1 MALASEAIR
10 NIAVTGH
17 GATGKTSLVEQLL
30 AFGGVIPKAEA
41 VEGGKTV
48 SDFTEEETARGI
60 SIHLSLSHLEWQ
72 ERKINL
78 LDTPGAT
85 DFVGELTAGLRAA
98 ETALVLVAADAGVQ
112 IGTIQTWRRLRQR
125 GTPRLVFVN
134 KMDKEHADFDG
145 VLAALKENF
154 QANFVPLTIPIGEG
168 AGFKGVVD
176 LVSQRAYLLPEAGR
190 KAAAADIPAEA
201 KEEAARYRQALV
213 EAAAEGDDKLMEK
226 FFESE
231 TLSDE
236 EIQRGLIG
244 GLRSGKMVPVLCG
257 SALQAS
263 GILSLANALAAIC
276 PSPLGRLEPLAVG
289 AAGAK
294 AADSGLRPGK
304 EAGQGSPQ
312 DSQEPASR
320 PVDPQGPAACFV
332 FKTSIDQFSGKLS
345 FIKVVSGSIRS
356 DTELVT
362 ARDRRK
368 EKLNKIY
375 TCQGKKLEDTEALV
389 AGDVGIL
396 TKLPTAITNDT
407 LCSPELELAFR
418 PLALPQPVHAVA
430 ISAAAKK
437 DEDKLNQL
445 LQRAAEEDLT
455 FRIAYNQETKENVI
469 SGMGELHLDI
479 ILGKIRSQAKIE
491 VQTKTPKVAYRETI
505 RAPGAAEYQH
515 KKQTGGHGQYA
526 KVALEIKPLPRGQQF
541 NFVNAIVGGRIS
553 KGYIPGVEKGVLEGM
568 ESGILAGYPVVD
580 LEASVVDGKEHPVDS
595 SELAFKLAARGALRE
610 AMEKADPVLLE
621 PVMNLTVYVDNQ
633 YLGDVLSDL
642 SSRRGRVLGQEQAGA
657 IQVVKAQVPQAELLR
672 YSIDLRSM
680 TSGTASFE
688 VEFDHYSPIS
698 GKVAETV
705 IAASKAEKEAEKV

>member
-1 MALASEAIR
+1 MAFGSEAIR

-30 AFGGVIPKAEA
+30 AFGGVIPKPET

-48 SDFTEEETARGI
+48 SDFTEEEASRRI

-72 ERKINL
+72 ERKLNL
-78 LDTPGAT
+78 LDTPGAS
-85 DFVGELTAGLRAA
+85 DFAGEVVAGLRAA
-98 ETALVLVAADAGVQ
+98 ETALILVAADAGVQ
-112 IGTIQTWRRLRQR
+112 IGTIQTWRRLRER

-134 KMDKEHADFDG
+134 KMDKEHADFAG
-145 VLAALKENF
+145 ALSSLKENF
-154 QANFVPLTIPIGEG
+154 QVNFVPLTLPIGEG
-168 AGFKGVVD
+168 AAFKGVVD
-176 LVSQRAYLLPEAGR
+176 LIARKAYLLPEAGR
-190 KAAAADIPAEA
+190 KAVAAEVPAELS
-201 KEEAARYRQALV
+201 EEVAEYRQALV

-226 FFESE
+226 FFETE

-236 EIQRGLIG
+236 EIQKGLIG
-244 GLRSGKMVPVLCG
+244 GLSSGKTVPVLCG
-257 SALQAS
+257 AALQAS
-263 GILSLANALAAIC
+263 GVYSLANALAAIC
-276 PSPLGRLEPLAVG
+276 PSPLGRQEPLAV
-289 AAGAK
+289 AK
-294 AADSGLRPGK
+294 PGMDAGK
-304 EAGQGSPQ
+304 EGQPSAAKPGLPPGNKALDSKGS
-312 DSQEPASR
+312 AS
-320 PVDPQGPAACFV
+320 GFV

-345 FIKVVSGSIRS
+345 FIKVITGAIRA

-375 TCQGKKLEDTEALV
+375 TCQGKKLEDAEALV

-407 LCSPELELAFR
+407 LLAPDLELDYL
-418 PLALPQPVHAVA
+418 PLELPQPVHAVA
-430 ISAAAKK
+430 INAAAKK

-479 ILGKIRSQAKIE
+479 ILGKIRNQAKIE
-491 VQTKTPKVAYRETI
+491 VETKTPRVAYRETI

-553 KGYIPGVEKGVLEGM
+553 KGYIPGVEKGVIEGM

-621 PVMNLTVYVDNQ
+621 PVMNLTVFVDNQ

-688 VEFDHYSPIS
+688 VEFDHYSPIA
-698 GKVAETV
+698 GKVAEAV
-705 IAASKAEKEAEKV
+705 IADSKAAKEAEKA

>member
-1 MALASEAIR
+1 MAFNSEAIR

-17 GATGKTSLVEQLL
+17 GATGKTSVVEQLL

-41 VEGGKTV
+41 VDSGKTV
-48 SDFTEEETARGI
+48 SDFTEEENARKI

-78 LDTPGAT
+78 LDTPGAS
-85 DFVGELTAGLRAA
+85 DFAGELVAGLRAT

-112 IGTIQTWRRLRQR
+112 IGTIQTWRRLKARSM
-125 GTPRLVFVN
+125 PRLVFVN
-134 KMDKEHADFDG
+134 KLDKEHADFAG
-145 VLAALKENF
+145 VLASLKENF
-154 QANFVPLTIPIGEG
+154 QANFVPLSVPIGEG
-168 AGFKGVVD
+168 SAFKGVVD
-176 LVSQRAYLLPEAGR
+176 LIAGKAYLAPEAGR
-190 KAAAADIPAEA
+190 KSAAVDIPAELA
-201 KEEAARYRQALV
+201 EEMAGHRQALI

-226 FFESE
+226 FFETE
-231 TLSDE
+231 TLSDQ
-236 EIQRGLIG
+236 EIQQGLIG
-244 GLRSGKMVPVLCG
+244 GLASGKTVPVLCG
-257 SALQAS
+257 SALQSS
-263 GILSLANALAAIC
+263 GILSLANALASIC
-276 PSPLGRLEPLAVG
+276 PSPLGRQEPLAVQEG
-289 AAGAK
+289 GEAAA
-294 AADSGLRPGK
+294 RPI
-304 EAGQGSPQ
+304 
-312 DSQEPASR
+312 
-320 PVDPQGPAACFV
+320 DPKGPAACFV

-345 FIKVVSGSIRS
+345 FVKVISGAIRS

-375 TCQGKKLEDTEALV
+375 TCQGKKLEDAEALV

-407 LCSPELELAFR
+407 LSDPELELAFQ
-418 PLALPQPVHAVA
+418 PLDLPQPVHAVA
-430 ISAAAKK
+430 INAVAKK

-445 LQRAAEEDLT
+445 LHRAAEEDLT

-479 ILGKIRSQAKIE
+479 TLGKIRNQAKIE
-491 VQTKTPKVAYRETI
+491 VETKTPRVAYRETI
-505 RAPGAAEYQH
+505 RGAGAAEYQH

-526 KVALEIKPLPRGQQF
+526 KVVLEIKPLHRGQQF
-541 NFVNAIVGGRIS
+541 NFVNGIVGGRIS
-553 KGYIPGVEKGVLEGM
+553 KGYIPGVEKGVIEGM
-568 ESGILAGYPVVD
+568 EAGILAGYPVVD
-580 LEASVVDGKEHPVDS
+580 LEATVVDGKEHPVDS

-621 PVMNLTVYVDNQ
+621 PIANLTVFVDNQ

-688 VEFDHYSPIS
+688 VEFDHYSPIA
-698 GKVAETV
+698 GKVAEAV
-705 IAASKAEKEAEKV
+705 IADSKAAKEAEKA

>member
-30 AFGGVIPKAEA
+30 AFGGAIPKSEA
-41 VEGGKTV
+41 VESGKTV
-48 SDFTEEETARGI
+48 SDFTEEEAARGI

-85 DFVGELTAGLRAA
+85 DFVGELIAGLRAA

-112 IGTIQTWRRLRQR
+112 IGTIQTWRRLRER

-134 KMDKEHADFDG
+134 RMDKEHADFAG

-154 QANFVPLTIPIGEG
+154 QASFVPLAIPIGEG

-176 LVSQRAYLLPEAGR
+176 LISQQAYLLPEAGR
-190 KAAAADIPAEA
+190 KATPADIPAEL

-213 EAAAEGDDKLMEK
+213 EAAAEGDDRLMEK

-244 GLRSGKMVPVLCG
+244 GLGSGKMVPVLCG

-276 PSPLGRLEPLAVG
+276 PSPLGRREPIAVKEG
-289 AAGAK
+289 A
-294 AADSGLRPGK
+294 
-304 EAGQGSPQ
+304 EASF
-312 DSQEPASR
+312 R
-320 PVDPQGPAACFV
+320 PVDPQGSAACFV

-345 FIKVVSGSIRS
+345 FIKVVGGSIGS
-356 DTELVT
+356 DTELVS

-375 TCQGKKLEDTEALV
+375 TCQGKKLEDAEALV

-396 TKLPTAITNDT
+396 SKLPTAVTNDT
-407 LCSPELELAFR
+407 LCSPELELAFQ

-526 KVALEIKPLPRGQQF
+526 KVALEIKPLPRGQHF

-621 PVMNLTVYVDNQ
+621 PVMNLTVYADNQ

-698 GKVAETV
+698 GKVAEAV

>member
-1 MALASEAIR
+1 MATGSEAIR

-30 AFGGVIPKAEA
+30 AFGGVIPKAEP
-41 VEGGKTV
+41 VESGRTV
-48 SDFTEEETARGI
+48 SDFTEEEAARRI

-78 LDTPGAT
+78 LDTPGAS
-85 DFVGELTAGLRAA
+85 DFAGELVAGLRAA

-112 IGTIQTWRRLRQR
+112 IGTIQTWRRLKARA
-125 GTPRLVFVN
+125 TPRLVFVN
-134 KMDKEHADFDG
+134 KMDKEHADFAG

-154 QANFVPLTIPIGEG
+154 QANFVPLTLPIGEG
-168 AGFKGVVD
+168 AAFKGVVD
-176 LVSQRAYLLPEAGR
+176 LIAGKAYLLPEAGR
-190 KAAAADIPAEA
+190 KAAAADIPAELQ
-201 KEEAARYRQALV
+201 EQAARYRQALI
-213 EAAAEGDDKLMEK
+213 EAAAEGDDQLMEK
-226 FFESE
+226 FFETES
-231 TLSDE
+231 LSDE

-244 GLRSGKMVPVLCG
+244 GLASGKMVPVLCG

-263 GILSLANALAAIC
+263 GVCSLANALASIC
-276 PSPLGRLEPLAVG
+276 LSPLGRQEPLAGG

-294 AADSGLRPGK
+294 PGT
-304 EAGQGSPQ
+304 EAGQGGPQ
-312 DSQEPASR
+312 DGQEAAAKPI
-320 PVDPQGPAACFV
+320 DPQGPASCFV

-345 FIKVVSGSIRS
+345 FIKVVSGQIRS
-356 DTELVT
+356 DTDLAT

-375 TCQGKKLEDTEALV
+375 TCQGKKLEDAEVLV

-407 LCSPELELAFR
+407 LSSPELELSFL
-418 PLALPQPVHAVA
+418 PLELPQPVHAVA

-455 FRIAYNQETKENVI
+455 FRIVYNQETKENVI

-479 ILGKIRSQAKIE
+479 ILGKIRNQAKIE

-526 KVALEIKPLPRGQQF
+526 KVALEIKPLPRGQHF
-541 NFVNAIVGGRIS
+541 NFVNGIVGGRIS
-553 KGYIPGVEKGVLEGM
+553 KGYIPGVEKGVIEGM

-621 PVMNLTVYVDNQ
+621 PIMNLTVYVDNQ

-688 VEFDHYSPIS
+688 VEFDHYSPIA
-698 GKVAETV
+698 GKVAEMV
-705 IAASKAEKEAEKV
+705 ITAAKAEKEAEKQ

>member
-1 MALASEAIR
+1 MAIGSEAIR

-30 AFGGVIPKAEA
+30 AFGGVIPKAEP
-41 VEGGKTV
+41 VESGRTV
-48 SDFTEEETARGI
+48 SDFTEEEAARRI

-78 LDTPGAT
+78 LDTPGAS
-85 DFVGELTAGLRAA
+85 DFAGELVAGLRAA

-112 IGTIQTWRRLRQR
+112 IGTIQTWRRLKQR
-125 GTPRLVFVN
+125 ATPRLVFVN
-134 KMDKEHADFDG
+134 KMDKEHADFAG
-145 VLAALKENF
+145 VLRSLKENF
-154 QANFVPLTIPIGEG
+154 QANFVPLTLPIGEG

-176 LVSQRAYLLPEAGR
+176 LIARKAYLLPEAGR
-190 KAAAADIPAEA
+190 KAAAADIPGDLAAEVA
-201 KEEAARYRQALV
+201 GYRQALI
-213 EAAAEGDDKLMEK
+213 EAAAEGDDQLMEK

-244 GLRSGKMVPVLCG
+244 GLASGKTVPVLCG

-276 PSPLGRLEPLAVG
+276 PSPLGRQEPLAG
-289 AAGAK
+289 GEAGAK
-294 AADSGLRPGK
+294 PGTEVGAK
-304 EAGQGSPQ
+304 PGTEAGAKPI
-312 DSQEPASR
+312 
-320 PVDPQGPAACFV
+320 DPQEPAACFV

-345 FIKVVSGSIRS
+345 FIKVVSGAIRS

-375 TCQGKKLEDTEALV
+375 TCQGKKLEDAEALV

-396 TKLPTAITNDT
+396 TKLPTAMTNDT
-407 LCSPELELAFR
+407 LSAPELEVAFQ

-430 ISAAAKK
+430 INAAAKK

-479 ILGKIRSQAKIE
+479 ILGKIRNQAKIE
-491 VQTKTPKVAYRETI
+491 VQTKTPRVAYRETI
-505 RAPGAAEYQH
+505 RAAGAAEYQH

-526 KVALEIKPLPRGQQF
+526 KVALEIKPLPRGQHF

-621 PVMNLTVYVDNQ
+621 PIMNLTVFVDNQ

-688 VEFDHYSPIS
+688 VEFSHYSPIA

-705 IAASKAEKEAEKV
+705 IAASKADKETD